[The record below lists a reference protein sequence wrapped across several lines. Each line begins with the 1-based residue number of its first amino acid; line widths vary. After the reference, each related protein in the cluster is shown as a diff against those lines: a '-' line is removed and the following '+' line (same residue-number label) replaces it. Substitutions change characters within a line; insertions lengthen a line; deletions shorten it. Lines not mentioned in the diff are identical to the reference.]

1 MKSAACDGIDNA
13 GKEAAYT
20 PQQCILFQLILSSDA
35 ILDQQARYYFAGC
48 ALW

>member
-1 MKSAACDGIDNA
+1 
-13 GKEAAYT
+13 
-20 PQQCILFQLILSSDA
+20 LFQLILSSDA